1 MGGNAHGWR
10 PATARLRRALPAVRR
25 RLPPVRPSP
34 LIATTGLLLVVGLG
48 VAWMGQHAD
57 AVAVGRPNVAWEL
70 SAASNTVTVRLTA
83 GRGPLGRRVMARS
96 HLTVVEGDRRLR
108 GRAAASGA
116 AVRVP
121 VPPGR
126 VTHLVVLVRGP
137 QPFRRV
143 LTVTVPPAL
152 RVTASRRTPHG
163 LLVRVS
169 SPLRRRP
176 RKLLCGTD
184 RISFL
189 TPDQVEVAKGPE
201 GCRAWLRLT
210 ARDGEQAVVPV
221 NVPALRSPM
230 PASPG

>member
-1 MGGNAHGWR
+1 MGGIAHAWR
-10 PATARLRRALPAVRR
+10 PATARLRRRLPAA
-25 RLPPVRPSP
+25 RPSP
-34 LIATTGLLLVVGLG
+34 LVAATGLLVAVGVG

-57 AVAVGRPNVAWEL
+57 AVAAGRPNVAWEL

-83 GRGPLGRRVMARS
+83 GSGPLGRRIMARS
-96 HLTVVEGDRRLR
+96 HVTVVDGDRRQR
-108 GRAAASGA
+108 GRASASGST
-116 AVRVP
+116 VRVP

-152 RVTASRRTPHG
+152 RVITSHRTPRG

-184 RISFL
+184 KISF
-189 TPDQVEVAKGPE
+189 PAPERVEVAMSAE
-201 GCRAWLRLT
+201 RCRARLRLT
-210 ARDGEQAVVPV
+210 AQDGERAVMPV
-221 NVPALRSPM
+221 NVPALPPRR
-230 PASPG
+230 